1 MPSDIDFSTLMRN
14 MMFIWIILTTQII
27 TEIIQTTLITQTLYN
42 FCINSMENSDFDNV
56 TFFGK
61 KVDITNVKNKIL
73 NKILRESAEN
83 DNKYR
88 FYSDGHDD
96 HSDHYSD
103 YSDYSDND

>member
-1 MPSDIDFSTLMRN
+1 
-14 MMFIWIILTTQII
+14 
-27 TEIIQTTLITQTLYN
+27 
-42 FCINSMENSDFDNV
+42 MENSDFDNV